1 MDDPVWVALQGTYS
15 VFHRTE
21 GASDDVLRAWSIIPP
36 RIWDAY
42 PTEHLISGTG
52 LVSMRNDMDKIP
64 AKDIMSL
71 STIIRMGKDH
81 IKEEELWLVMEKYR
95 PKKAAEKQKSLE
107 NVYRKSEN
115 APPPLTAAE
124 KKAKYEQAASEYRA
138 LMGRWNDGE
147 PVKELVS
154 TCKSSIRRKFLE
166 LSPVKGVRVK
176 NSTSTKLDFI
186 LNEVRTCT
194 ILPTIGPQPSD
205 ACISLGDLLP

>member
-166 LSPVKGVRVK
+166 LSPVKGVRIK
-176 NSTSTKLDFI
+176 NSTSTKLDFV
-186 LNEVRTCT
+186 LNEARLNPIFSPTDPRCLMPGF
-194 ILPTIGPQPSD
+194 ILR
-205 ACISLGDLLP
+205 